1 MALVRRTIH
10 RVTVAVVICCP
21 AGAEGMRTWFQKT
34 VNYLAKVLPVLLL
47 AVPMLLAAQ
56 AYQQNSGIID
66 MDGERFPPENPNEKA
81 E

>member
-1 MALVRRTIH
+1 
-10 RVTVAVVICCP
+10 
-21 AGAEGMRTWFQKT
+21 MRTWFQKT